1 MNTIQRGYILAAIA
15 YGLWGV
21 LPIYWKLM
29 EPASS
34 GEVLAHRMIWSL
46 AVCAVLVP
54 FLGQRQQF
62 LKVVCDKSAL
72 LRLALSGFMV
82 GLNWLTY
89 VWGVQNNYIIE
100 TSLGYFMCPLFT
112 VGFGILI
119 LGECLGWRGWFAIL
133 MALIGVAW
141 PLISLG
147 YLPWIALVLAGTFS
161 VYSLVRKT
169 VRAESLVGLSIE
181 TCFMFIPAFCY
192 LIYLY
197 SQGQMVFFHHDW
209 KIDCLLIGAGAM
221 TSLPLLLFASAARVL
236 PLSSIGLMQY
246 IAPLLQLTCGVVI
259 YSEPFTDSHQWTF
272 GWIWLALMLY
282 SWEVVS
288 KRNESKRLQNFTTS

>member
-1 MNTIQRGYILAAIA
+1 MLNYTSSIQRGYILAAIA

-29 EPASS
+29 DPASS

-46 AVCAVLVP
+46 VVCAVLVP
-54 FLGQRQQF
+54 LLGQKQQF
-62 LKVVCDKSAL
+62 LRVTRDKSAL
-72 LRLALSGFMV
+72 LRLAISGFMV

-89 VWGVQNNYIIE
+89 IWGVQNNYIIE
-100 TSLGYFMCPLFT
+100 TSLGYFLCPLFT
-112 VGFGILI
+112 VAFGILL
-119 LGECLGWRGWFAIL
+119 LGERLGWRGWLAIL
-133 MALIGVAW
+133 MALVAVVW

-147 YLPWIALVLAGTFS
+147 YFPWIALVLAATFS
-161 VYSLVRKT
+161 IYSLVRKT

-181 TCFMFIPAFCY
+181 TCFMFLPAFGY
-192 LIYLY
+192 LIYLCLE
-197 SQGQMVFFHHDW
+197 GQMVFMHHDW
-209 KIDCLLIGAGAM
+209 RIDGLLIGAGVM

-259 YSEPFTDSHQWTF
+259 YAEPFTDSHQWTF

-282 SWEVVS
+282 SWEVIG
-288 KRNESKRLQNFTTS
+288 KRHDLR